1 MKTQSSQKK
10 FCKKFTP
17 FIYIAN
23 EYRYMKDHI
32 FELRRNKLLI
42 GHRSYK
48 QLKQWWNWSLKKI
61 QAWTGF
67 KPITST
73 IPVQCSM
80 LLLHYY
86 NSMLFV
92 ANCVM
97 KTIYHFLNNNFS
109 NTIESLL
116 SLSKFSFLINSVKT
130 RRLQYCPVPYM
141 KSTKKYSWKN
151 CSRKTRKNPKSA
163 VKLLQKFMPHSR
175 LSY

>member
-23 EYRYMKDHI
+23 EYMKDHI
-32 FELRRNKLLI
+32 FELWRNKLLI
-42 GHRSYK
+42 GHRSYT
-48 QLKQWWNWSLKKI
+48 QLKQLWNWSLKKI
-61 QAWTGF
+61 QAWMGF
-67 KPITST
+67 KPITSA

-80 LLLHYY
+80 LLLYYY
-86 NSMLFV
+86 NSMLFI

-116 SLSKFSFLINSVKT
+116 SRSKFSFSINSVRQGDCSIVLYRT
-130 RRLQYCPVPYM
+130 WSPQ
-141 KSTKKYSWKN
+141 KKYSWKN

-163 VKLLQKFMPHSR
+163 VKLLRKFMPHSR